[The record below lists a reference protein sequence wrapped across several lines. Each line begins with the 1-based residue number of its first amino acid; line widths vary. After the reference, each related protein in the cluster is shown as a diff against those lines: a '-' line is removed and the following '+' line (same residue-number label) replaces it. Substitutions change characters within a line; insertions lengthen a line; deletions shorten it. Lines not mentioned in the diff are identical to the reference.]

1 MGLIDSLPW
10 HNPAFTAV
18 VILSA
23 IGVAYYSL
31 KQPRHA
37 RVPRPACSLPILGTS
52 LTFHKY
58 AKDKHFYKWAREQT
72 KLLGP
77 FWDMNV
83 IGFRPVC
90 SDAREVRKMLTDG
103 DAYYRGEDPRKA
115 FVDVAKYPLFII
127 PSGPVWKHHRKLI
140 QPAFAPSNI
149 RKVFPVSI
157 EKADK
162 MLGIMGKLTAK
173 DPATAAVNL
182 YDCFQRVTLDIIGE
196 VALGGHQFNSLDEL
210 LFPPTTA
217 AGEQHAGSNGSVTSL
232 FEAFEKVVQA
242 VGSRFGL
249 PEWSWFLSNS
259 SRKELAPSAA
269 ATQELARSMIDK
281 RRRELNEEVAQGIIR
296 DKKDYDVMDR
306 VLIPNADGELLS
318 TDEIVDEVIG
328 FVLAGH
334 ETSSNAVT
342 FALWHLMMHKN
353 VMDKL
358 MEEILRVLGPRGE
371 PTAERLKEM
380 PYLDMVF
387 KESLR
392 LKSPVPAFQRSTAR
406 DTVICGYHVPKDT
419 GIMINIGS
427 IHIDPEL
434 WGPDAEEFIPE
445 RWEDKAK
452 MSELEKLGAYLPFGG
467 GPMMCVGMKV
477 AIPEIKI
484 IMVRLL
490 QHFEPSLRPG
500 QDFSWTIDGLTAG
513 FRQGVWTHLRPPVYD
528 GYQTGAKKPIYGMP
542 SSTDVSPQKPG
553 EGGIQQAFNYQQQH
567 YQQQQQFQQQQAA
580 QAPNP
585 KKRGLISD
593 YFATGQQ

>member
-1 MGLIDSLPW
+1 MGLVDSLPW
-10 HNPAFTAV
+10 HNPAFTAA
-18 VILSA
+18 VILAA
-23 IGVAYYSL
+23 IGLAYYYYYSL
-31 KQPRHA
+31 PTSHHP

-52 LTFHKY
+52 LAFHKY
-58 AKDKHFYKWAREQT
+58 AKAKHFYKWTREQT

-103 DAYYRGEDPRKA
+103 DAYYRGNDPRKA
-115 FVDVAKYPLFII
+115 FIDIAQYPLFII

-162 MLGIMGKLTAK
+162 MLAIMGKLTAK
-173 DPATAAVNL
+173 NPTTAAVNL

-210 LFPPTTA
+210 LYPPPPSPPPSA
-217 AGEQHAGSNGSVTSL
+217 AGQSASGASSSSSSSSSSLTSL
-232 FEAFEKVVQA
+232 FEAFEKIVQA

-249 PEWSWFLSNS
+249 PEWTWFLSNS
-259 SRKELAPSAA
+259 SRKEIAPAA
-269 ATQELARSMIDK
+269 AAAQELARSMIDK
-281 RRRELNEEVAQGIIR
+281 RRRELNEEVAQGIVR

-342 FALWHLMMHKN
+342 FALWHLMMDKN

-358 MEEILRVLGPRGE
+358 MDEILRVLGPRGE
-371 PTAERLKEM
+371 PTAEMLKEM

-392 LKSPVPAFQRSTAR
+392 LKSPVPAFQRSTVR

-419 GIMINIGS
+419 GIMINVSS

-452 MSELEKLGAYLPFGG
+452 MSDLEKLGAYLPFGG

-484 IMVRLL
+484 LMVRLL

-500 QDFSWTIDGLTAG
+500 QDFSWTIDA
-513 FRQGVWTHLRPPVYD
+513 VYD

-567 YQQQQQFQQQQAA
+567 YQQQQAA

-585 KKRGLISD
+585 KKRALISD
-593 YFATGQQ
+593 YFAPGQQ